1 MQSLGVLSVKKVL
14 AGRGAVDY
22 YLAQTK
28 RGLADYYLPEA
39 ATDGRSSAPVA
50 RPYAPGSQWW
60 GGGAESLGLDGPV
73 DRETFAPIFGAGT
86 LPDGHPIGRRFRLPE
101 EAAAHRQA
109 DLAEAGE
116 ITDPY
121 ERWIAVHE
129 LRRGGGQAS
138 VAAWDCTFSPVKSV
152 SLLWA
157 AGDPDLQRQVWEA
170 HTTAV
175 DAGLTYLQD
184 HAAYVRA
191 GRNGVRIHE
200 TSGLVVA
207 RMNEWTSRDGDMQMH
222 THCVVLNRAET
233 RGDGRWRAL
242 DGRAL
247 LAARTGAGAV
257 YNRVLEAELTRQLEV
272 AWRQRPD
279 GLRELEGVDDELI
292 DAFSTRRRAISARL
306 GQLTAA
312 YEAKYGHPPPPAVI
326 SSMAQ
331 NATLSTRRSKD
342 AVDDSAA
349 LAHWEDT
356 ARRRGRA
363 LADLPRH
370 VVGRAGRASQAVAP
384 VDTGDD
390 AEVDAVLGRIRDTG
404 RATVSRH
411 DILRAALDVLPA
423 GALTPTQ
430 VQTAAQVLV
439 DATLRRAE
447 LLAVSAPDVLDV
459 PAELQRSDGT
469 SIYDRPERHRWALR
483 ETLSEEAWL
492 LQVATEPC
500 RLQLEPDG
508 LERAVTFHEL
518 GDDQAQAV
526 RELLG
531 DQRRVGLLVGPAGA
545 GKTRTLR
552 AVVDA
557 WEAAGASVLGLAVSQ
572 AAAEVLAVEGQVRA
586 ENTSKWLYET
596 RRGRWQLPAG
606 ALVIVDEASM
616 VTTAELVEIAEQA
629 RQVDGKLL
637 LVGDPVQ
644 LEAIH
649 VGGSFDLLAERIGA
663 SHLHE
668 VRRFTDRWERQA
680 SLDLRRRDPAAL
692 AEYAMRG
699 RIHGGTLGTVETDL
713 FTAWQADAIGVD
725 GGRRRSVLMIVGT
738 NDQAAAMGERAR
750 AALLDAGLVSAGPEV
765 QLRDNLASVGDHIVS
780 RRNDR
785 NLATSGGGWVVNG
798 DAWTVVAVHDD
809 GAASV
814 RKHTDGATITL
825 PAHYLAEHAHL
836 AYATTAH
843 RAQGMTVDACHALVT
858 LDTSHEQL
866 YVAATRGRHSNH
878 LWVVT
883 DADRELIRD
892 DHDLPAPE
900 RVLAGIL
907 ARRNADRLS
916 AHQIIE
922 DSQTEVG
929 SLARLGAIYEDVTRR
944 ATEQWM
950 TDLLAERGLFGV
962 SDDRQWPAL
971 VDRVRTLTLGGC
983 NIERLV
989 PALLDQRPIDDAR
1002 SVAGV
1007 LHWRL
1012 EPYTEHLVGSRSLAP
1027 KDAIPLVGGA
1037 HVEVA
1042 QRAAELMFRRWQDLR
1057 AGLDGGTVP
1066 AWVDQALGQ
1075 QPKEVDLRLRWLD
1088 AATAVAA
1095 YRERY
1100 GVAEHV
1106 PMLGARPSGVRPDAQ
1121 ALYDRAQHGVDRYAG
1136 HRLEHLTEDALF
1148 EHAARQQDI
1157 LDRRPHFDPAE
1168 LERARRDLDRADRAW
1183 RTATGPDRRSAEQ
1196 DRSRARSRVDRVEA
1210 RAVAHNRWRREAETA
1225 TSTRRQI
1232 AVALEQRASRAVRR

>member
-1 MQSLGVLSVKKVL
+1 MKKVL

-39 ATDGRSSAPVA
+39 AADGRPGSSVA
-50 RPYAPGSQWW
+50 MPYAPGSEWW
-60 GGGAESLGLDGPV
+60 GGGATALGLDGPV
-73 DRETFAPIFGAGT
+73 DHETFAPLFGEGMR
-86 LPDGHPIGRRFRLPE
+86 PDGLRLGRRFRLPE
-101 EAAAHRQA
+101 EAAARRQA
-109 DLAEAGE
+109 DLAAAGE

-157 AGDPDLQRQVWEA
+157 AGDPGLQRQVWEA
-170 HTTAV
+170 HSTAV
-175 DAGLTYLQD
+175 EAGLTYLEE

-191 GRNGVRIHE
+191 GRNGVRVHDS
-200 TSGLVVA
+200 SGLVVA

-233 RGDGRWRAL
+233 RDDGRWRAL

-257 YNRVLEAELTRQLEV
+257 YNRVLEAELTRRLQV

-279 GLRELEGVDDELI
+279 GLRELEGVDEELI
-292 DAFSTRRRAISARL
+292 DAFSTRRRAITARL
-306 GQLTAA
+306 EQLTAA
-312 YEAKYGHPPPPAVI
+312 YEAKYGHPPAPAVI
-326 SSMAQ
+326 SAMAQ
-331 NATLSTRRSKD
+331 DATLSTRRRKD
-342 AVDDSAA
+342 AVDDQDA
-349 LAHWEDT
+349 LDRWEET
-356 ARRRGRA
+356 ARRRGRV

-370 VVGRAGRASQAVAP
+370 VVGRGRRARRGAAPIDASLDDEVNAVLDRIRDAGRAS
-384 VDTGDD
+384 
-390 AEVDAVLGRIRDTG
+390 
-404 RATVSRH
+404 VSRH

-423 GALTPTQ
+423 RALTPAQ
-430 VQTAAQVLV
+430 LQDAAQALV
-439 DATLRRAE
+439 DATLRRPE
-447 LLAVSAPDVLDV
+447 LLAISAPDVLEV
-459 PAELQRSDGT
+459 PAELRRSDGT
-469 SIYDRPERHRWALR
+469 SLYDRPQRHRWALR

-492 LQVATEPC
+492 LQVATES
-500 RLQLEPDG
+500 RRGQLDPSS
-508 LERAVTFHEL
+508 LERAVQFHEL
-518 GDDQAQAV
+518 SADQAQAI

-557 WEAAGASVLGLAVSQ
+557 WEATGATVLGLTVSQ
-572 AAAEVLAVEGQVRA
+572 AAADVLSAEGQVRA

-596 RRGRWQLPAG
+596 RRGRWHLPAG

-616 VTTAELVEIAEQA
+616 VTTAELVEIAEQT
-629 RQVDGKLL
+629 RRVDGKLL
-637 LVGDPVQ
+637 LVGDPAQ

-649 VGGSFDLLAERIGA
+649 IGGSFDLLAERIGA

-713 FTAWQADAIGVD
+713 FAAWQADALDAD

-738 NDQAAAMGERAR
+738 NDQAAVMGERAR
-750 AALLDAGLVSAGPEV
+750 AALLDAGLVSRGSSV
-765 QLRDNLASVGDHIVS
+765 QLRDNLASPGDHIVS

-785 NLATSGGGWVVNG
+785 NLVTSTGGWVVNG
-798 DAWTVVAVHDD
+798 DVWTIVAVHED

-814 RKHTDGATITL
+814 RKHADGATITL
-825 PAHYLAEHAHL
+825 PAHYLAEHTHL

-843 RAQGMTVDACHALVT
+843 RAQGMTVDACHALIT

-866 YVAATRGRHSNH
+866 YVSATRGRHSNR

-883 DADRELIRD
+883 DSDRDLIRD

-900 RVLAGIL
+900 HVLSTLL
-907 ARRNADRLS
+907 ARRNPDRLS

-922 DSQTEVG
+922 DSQSEVG
-929 SLARLGAIYEDVTRR
+929 SLARLGAIYEDATRR

-950 TDLLAERGLFGV
+950 ADLLAERGLFDV
-962 SDDRQWPAL
+962 SADRQWPAL
-971 VDRVRTLTLGGC
+971 VDRVRALTLGGC

-1012 EPYTEHLVGSRSLAP
+1012 EPYTAHLANLRPLGPAA
-1027 KDAIPLVGGA
+1027 AIPLVGSPF
-1037 HVEVA
+1037 VEVA
-1042 QRAAELMFRRWQDLR
+1042 QQAADLMSRRWRDLR
-1057 AGLDGGTVP
+1057 ANLDSQPAP
-1066 AWVDQALGQ
+1066 AWVDEALGER
-1075 QPKEVDLRLRWLD
+1075 PEDDTLRRRWLN

-1100 GVAEHV
+1100 EIADHT
-1106 PMLGARPSGVRPDAQ
+1106 PMLGPRPAGVRPDAQ
-1121 ALYDRAQHGVDRYAG
+1121 ALYDHAQHAVDRYAA
-1136 HRLEHLTEDALF
+1136 HRLEHLSEEALF
-1148 EHAARQQDI
+1148 ELAARQQDI

-1168 LERARRDLDRADRAW
+1168 LERARRNLDAFERACRSA
-1183 RTATGPDRRSAEQ
+1183 AGPDRRPAEL
-1196 DRSRARSRVDRVEA
+1196 DRSHAQRRVDRFEA
-1210 RAVAHNRWRREAETA
+1210 RAEAHKRWLGATA
-1225 TSTRRQI
+1225 TAAATRRQI
-1232 AVALEQRASRAVRR
+1232 AVSLEHRASRGARR